1 MVVVPAV
8 VKEASV
14 APKQIISVDV
24 PVATSLDLELSPL
37 DDEELAMDSSS
48 ADDTE
53 VPLAEMAKWYLTTT
67 RRLSRAI

>member
-1 MVVVPAV
+1 MRP
-8 VKEASV
+8 
-14 APKQIISVDV
+14 
-24 PVATSLDLELSPL
+24 TLDDEDDGPIDDPPL
-37 DDEELAMDSSS
+37 DDEELAADSSS